1 MCDDKGMTI
10 LHFWIT
16 VLSYIENTNR
26 EEQNGHYLSLN
37 DIIEIFILRVW
48 DMESLKSYSGVNL
61 FVPEVLIAFL
71 FVQFYRVV
79 NTLETLKGISSSFHT
94 KCTSVSAFTR
104 Q

>member
-1 MCDDKGMTI
+1 
-10 LHFWIT
+10 
-16 VLSYIENTNR
+16 
-26 EEQNGHYLSLN
+26 
-37 DIIEIFILRVW
+37 
-48 DMESLKSYSGVNL
+48 MESLKSYSGVNL

-94 KCTSVSAFTR
+94 KFTSVSAFTR